1 MASPSTVENE
11 ASTMDLNNVLDQHY
25 KDNDVING
33 ADKLLVQSNYY
44 DMDELPDLFKIN
56 TYYKYFTLH
65 LNIRSL
71 VNLKLRIWDGP

>member
-1 MASPSTVENE
+1 
-11 ASTMDLNNVLDQHY
+11 MDLNNVLDQHY